1 MSSLLINEDIYCK
14 INDRGGGN
22 NMKDIKTF
30 NLDSLNIT
38 FATREIARFAV
49 NETLAKKCQAIS
61 FKNIKSTSR
70 SFLDELF
77 VVSQKN
83 NISLVDIPAEIESLY
98 AIIKKTH
105 RNQKMYAPM
114 IKVRVSNTV
123 FA

>member
-1 MSSLLINEDIYCK
+1 
-14 INDRGGGN
+14 
-22 NMKDIKTF
+22 MKVIKTF
-30 NLDSLNIT
+30 NLASLNII
-38 FATREIARFAV
+38 FATREIARFAIK
-49 NETLAKKCQAIS
+49 EALAKKCQVIS
-61 FKNIKSTSR
+61 LKNIKTTSR

-77 VVSQKN
+77 VMSQKN

>member
-1 MSSLLINEDIYCK
+1 
-14 INDRGGGN
+14 
-22 NMKDIKTF
+22 MKDVKTF

-38 FATREIARFAV
+38 LATREIARFAV
-49 NETLAKKCQAIS
+49 NETLAKKCQVIS
-61 FKNIKSTSR
+61 LKNVKSTSR

-77 VVSQKN
+77 VMSQKN
-83 NISLVDIPAEIESLY
+83 NISLVDISNEIESLY

-105 RNQKMYAPM
+105 RNQKMYAPV

>member
-1 MSSLLINEDIYCK
+1 
-14 INDRGGGN
+14 
-22 NMKDIKTF
+22 MKDIKTF
-30 NLDSLNIT
+30 NLDSLNIS

-49 NETLAKKCQAIS
+49 NETLAKKCQAVS
-61 FKNIKSTSR
+61 LKNIKSTSR

-77 VVSQKN
+77 ILAQKN
-83 NISLVDIPAEIESLY
+83 NISLADIPAEIESLY